1 MAPKPIS
8 KSRQYNY
15 RYSICTLVTD
25 EKEYLEMVSSFVE
38 AGFTEDICEYLFAD
52 NTQENLFEAFG
63 GINRFLQESQGKYII
78 LCHQDILLHD
88 DNRQV
93 LDSRIEEM
101 DSLDPQWAI
110 LANAGGINLKHI
122 AMHVT
127 QKTGNRLVEAKLPL
141 KSISSDE
148 NFILVKNEANLALS
162 SDLQGFHLYGTDI
175 CLIADILGFNSYII
189 DFNVLH
195 KSDGNADKS
204 FYKIRTALKKKYRSA
219 FKSRFISTTITR
231 FYISGN
237 SISSSAY
244 NTPFLLFLAR
254 QYYKLFKPKKGYHL
268 KKK

>member
-1 MAPKPIS
+1 MPPRSINKH
-8 KSRQYNY
+8 KQYNY
-15 RYSICTLVTD
+15 RYSICTLVTNSA
-25 EKEYLEMVSSFVE
+25 EYSEMVASFIE
-38 AGFTEDICEYLFAD
+38 AGFTENICEFLYAD
-52 NTQENLFEAFG
+52 NTRENSFEAFG
-63 GINRFLQESQGKYII
+63 GINCFLQEAQGKYII

-88 DNRQV
+88 DKIDVLESRIAEV
-93 LDSRIEEM
+93 DALDSN
-101 DSLDPQWAI
+101 WAI

-127 QKTGNRLVEAKLPL
+127 QKTGHRLIETKLPL
-141 KSISSDE
+141 KAISSDE

-195 KSDGNADKS
+195 KSDGNADKD
-204 FYKIRTALKKKYRSA
+204 FYKIRTALMKKYQSA
-219 FKSRFISTTITR
+219 FKGRFMSTTITR

-244 NTPFLLFLAR
+244 NTAFFLFLAR
-254 QYYKLFKPKKGYHL
+254 QWYKVFKPKKEYHL
-268 KKK
+268 KK

>member
-1 MAPKPIS
+1 MPPKSID
-8 KSRQYNY
+8 KRKQYSY
-15 RYSICTLVTD
+15 KYSICTLVT
-25 EKEYLEMVSSFVE
+25 KSAEYREMVTSFIE
-38 AGFTEDICEYLFAD
+38 AGFTEDICEFLYAD
-52 NTQENLFEAFG
+52 NTRENNFEAFG
-63 GINRFLQESQGKYII
+63 GINRFLQEAQGKYII

-88 DNRQV
+88 DKIDV
-93 LDSRIEEM
+93 LESRIEEM
-101 DSLDPQWAI
+101 NVLDSDWAI

-127 QKTGNRLVEAKLPL
+127 QKTGHRLIETTLPL
-141 KSISSDE
+141 KAISSDE

-204 FYKIRTALKKKYRSA
+204 FYKMRTALKKKYRSA
-219 FKSRFISTTITR
+219 FKSRFMSTTITR

-244 NTPFLLFLAR
+244 NTTLLLFLAR
-254 QYYKLFKPKKGYHL
+254 QYYKIFKPKRGYHL
-268 KKK
+268 KK